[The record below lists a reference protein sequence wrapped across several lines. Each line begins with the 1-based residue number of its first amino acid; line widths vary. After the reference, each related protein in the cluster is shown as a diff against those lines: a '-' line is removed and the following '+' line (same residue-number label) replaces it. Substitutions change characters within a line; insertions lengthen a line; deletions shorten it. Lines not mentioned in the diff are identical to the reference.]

1 MGEPAARRDKV
12 LDLAQLAEGDVLL
25 DVHRGSTPGGSYLA
39 GVLTKAF
46 RGEVLL
52 TDAPLELD
60 YARLSSGSDARR
72 SAGST
77 RTAAGYTQ
85 VTPPNQQAATVRST
99 RSAQKPSAGTAGAET
114 PAAATPEQPSLTPTA
129 PQASSST
136 ASRQPLPTRRTTYS
150 EDSSRPTAAGRSPPP
165 TSQAQDSI
173 SPTTLAHR

>member
-72 SAGST
+72 SAG
-77 RTAAGYTQ
+77 
-85 VTPPNQQAATVRST
+85 
-99 RSAQKPSAGTAGAET
+99 
-114 PAAATPEQPSLTPTA
+114 
-129 PQASSST
+129 
-136 ASRQPLPTRRTTYS
+136 ASRRAQALLLWADSAPGDQPWRSGHRCQPLTGEGGSFMTFANRTGWRRS
-150 EDSSRPTAAGRSPPP
+150 G
-165 TSQAQDSI
+165 
-173 SPTTLAHR
+173 